1 MPKYHVVASLV
12 CLSVLC
18 LAACS
23 RHQLEQGRK
32 FALYPV
38 SFKELPGW
46 TKDSPKEVL
55 PALLKSCAKPAT
67 EWRSFCQRLPKTNVS
82 DAQLRAYF
90 EKTLQPYAVVS
101 YGSNVGKITG
111 YYESELSG
119 SRYQT
124 KASQVPVYGLPYNY
138 KPNQKI
144 QSRKEI
150 EAGKIDA
157 PIIAWADNPVDLF
170 IMHVQGAGRME
181 TPQGEIKLAYAGNN
195 GHPFKSLSSIMS
207 QAGVL
212 EKGQTTMNQM
222 KEWLNAHPQKAKE
235 LLAKNPRYIFFREM
249 KAETPIG
256 SAGYALTPMRSV
268 AVDKNFIPMGTL
280 MWLDTYDGDKVPLR
294 RMVVAQDTG
303 AAITGPIRADF
314 FWGHGSY
321 AFYKAGRMHSNG
333 RYFLLLPK

>member
-1 MPKYHVVASLV
+1 MLRFRSIISLV
-12 CLSVLC
+12 CLSALC
-18 LAACS
+18 LTACS

-32 FALYPV
+32 FTLYPV

-46 TKDSPKEVL
+46 NQDSPTEVL
-55 PALLKSCAKPAT
+55 PALLKSCTKPAA
-67 EWRSFCQRLPKTNVS
+67 EWRAFCQKLPKSNVS
-82 DAQLRAYF
+82 DTQLRAYF

-124 KASQVPVYGLPYNY
+124 KSSQVPVYGLPYNY
-138 KPNQKI
+138 KSNQKI

-150 EAGKIDA
+150 EAGKINA

-170 IMHVQGAGRME
+170 IMHVQGAGRMK

-222 KEWLNAHPQKAKE
+222 KSWLNAHPQKAKE

-249 KAETPIG
+249 KSETPIG

-280 MWLDTYDGDKVPLR
+280 MWLDTYDGDKAPIR

-314 FWGHGSY
+314 FWGHGDY